1 MAQAEAAAQA
11 VKTRA
16 RARGS
21 EAQSGTDFWQGK
33 AD

>member
-1 MAQAEAAAQA
+1 MAQAGAAPQA

-21 EAQSGTDFWQGK
+21 EAQSGLDQG
-33 AD
+33 